1 MSDALDRVRAR
12 AAAHTAAAAPF
23 TPAAQA
29 PVQPPAAPVAPPQD
43 AVDVNTALGDLQ
55 QAMSDLED
63 RVGVLEQAAVDDAMS
78 EMDTWAGQD
87 PMMAAVAALDPHA
100 ASVSCAL
107 CGDSGTIRDGN
118 VTCPDCKGAHTA
130 ATFNTAQR
138 DAMAKQGIAMDDGS
152 FPIRNQADLENAVQ
166 SMGRAANPDAVK
178 AHILKR
184 AEALNLMGWVKEHAP
199 SIMGMAN
206 A

>member
-1 MSDALDRVRAR
+1 L
-12 AAAHTAAAAPF
+12 
-23 TPAAQA
+23 
-29 PVQPPAAPVAPPQD
+29 
-43 AVDVNTALGDLQ
+43 NTAIGELQAAVSEIGDRL
-55 QAMSDLED
+55 
-63 RVGVLEQAAVDDAMS
+63 GVLEQAAVDDAMS
-78 EMDTWAGQD
+78 EMDTWSAQD
-87 PMMAAVAALDPHA
+87 GPMMAAVAGLDPHA

-118 VTCPDCKGAHTA
+118 MTCPDCKGAHTA

-138 DAMAKQGIAMDDGS
+138 DKLAKSGEAMPDGS
-152 FPIRNQADLENAVQ
+152 FPIRNQADLENAVHA
-166 SMGRAANPDAVK
+166 MGRAANPDAVK

-184 AEALNLMGWVKEHAP
+184 AEALNLMPWVKEHAP